1 MSVMWT
7 EQRIKIYV
15 FVTVIKIH
23 IMFTYII
30 IITTEPSTV
39 TYDICSFCFF
49 KINNKQ
55 NSSVPNTN

>member
-1 MSVMWT
+1 MSVMRT

-15 FVTVIKIH
+15 FVTGIKIH
-23 IMFTYII
+23 IMFTYI